1 MNYLF
6 AINRIE
12 WWMFDLLLRENC
24 LFLFLPLKEHKT
36 FAYLVRLSE
45 AVYPPH
51 LALLVGVGEDAH
63 GGLLARDGQHEV
75 LATLLSYV
83 LAQLAQ
89 QPASPLLLHL
99 ELLGDELLLAAPLLL
114 QTHSLLVLFKVFPF
128 CRLKI
133 EPRIGERFDMGQK
146 GFYKRMK
153 LVLKET

>member
-1 MNYLF
+1 MKYLF

-24 LFLFLPLKEHKT
+24 LFLFLPLKEHQT

-51 LALLVGVGEDAH
+51 LALLVWVGEDAH

-99 ELLGDELLLAAPLLL
+99 G
-114 QTHSLLVLFKVFPF
+114 LF
-128 CRLKI
+128 RLKQCFHLI
-133 EPRIGERFDMGQK
+133 NRQINGQPIPTIRSSLHRFSSSRLIRFSCFLK
-146 GFYKRMK
+146 CFRFAACK
-153 LVLKET
+153 LNQV

>member
-1 MNYLF
+1 MYCV
-6 AINRIE
+6 
-12 WWMFDLLLRENC
+12 NC
-24 LFLFLPLKEHKT
+24 LFLFLPLKEHQT

-99 ELLGDELLLAAPLLL
+99 G
-114 QTHSLLVLFKVFPF
+114 LF
-128 CRLKI
+128 RLKQCFHLI
-133 EPRIGERFDMGQK
+133 HRQINVQPIPTIRSSLHRFSSSRLIRFSCFLK
-146 GFYKRMK
+146 CFRFAACK
-153 LVLKET
+153 LNQV